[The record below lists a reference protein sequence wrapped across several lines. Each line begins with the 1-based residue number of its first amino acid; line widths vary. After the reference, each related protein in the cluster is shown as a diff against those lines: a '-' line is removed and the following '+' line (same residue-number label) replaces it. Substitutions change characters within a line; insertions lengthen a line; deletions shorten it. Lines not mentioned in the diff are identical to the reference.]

1 MRKLMTYPVG
11 LILKAY
17 MAYAHIL
24 VEREKRKEIRLE
36 RLMKKQTL
44 PTALAK

>member
-11 LILKAY
+11 LVLKMY

-24 VEREKRKEIRLE
+24 IEKEKRKEMRAE
-36 RLMKKQTL
+36 RNMKKPVL
-44 PTALAK
+44 HTAIGE